1 MTDEQRP
8 EDQNIRGQHV
18 DKINVDGQIL
28 SADEIL
34 ARARQRAQQ
43 KQVQP
48 QSQRI
53 HARDIPRQSVSDIA
67 AIQAQN
73 QQSRQRIIA
82 KKPNLNKIQTPDPFA
97 AEIETIAAN
106 QTPKRKK

>member
-53 HARDIPRQSVSDIA
+53 QARDIPRQLF
-67 AIQAQN
+67 
-73 QQSRQRIIA
+73 
-82 KKPNLNKIQTPDPFA
+82 KPKTNNLGNGL
-97 AEIETIAAN
+97 
-106 QTPKRKK
+106 